1 MYMHTQRDGRIT
13 LERGTPKCV
22 VDQKD
27 RFNRGHPSPRPASF
41 NLLPKAQAQVHKNHP
56 AY

>member
-27 RFNRGHPSPRPASF
+27 RFDRGHPSPRPASF